1 ASHSIS
7 PDKGQLIRNTSH
19 QRDRSKGL
27 KELMEV
33 VGSHF
38 TNSEMTQMYFQ
49 ELRKR
54 YPRYLRDQLSIIKK
68 CIDVS
73 SVEVL
78 DDSLALC
85 MERQHF
91 SANDFQDVV

>member
-1 ASHSIS
+1 
-7 PDKGQLIRNTSH
+7 
-19 QRDRSKGL
+19 
-27 KELMEV
+27 MEA

-38 TNSEMTQMYFQ
+38 TNGEMAQMYFQ

-85 MERQHF
+85 MERQLF
-91 SANDFQDVV
+91 SASLIHRR